1 MFYINNYIEDKEN
14 IDNFRFILNEA
25 EQLKNLFKQ
34 NNKII
39 CKFLMMQES
48 SNKTTKA
55 WLPKLLFRQ

>member
-39 CKFLMMQES
+39 CKFLMMQE
-48 SNKTTKA
+48 
-55 WLPKLLFRQ
+55 